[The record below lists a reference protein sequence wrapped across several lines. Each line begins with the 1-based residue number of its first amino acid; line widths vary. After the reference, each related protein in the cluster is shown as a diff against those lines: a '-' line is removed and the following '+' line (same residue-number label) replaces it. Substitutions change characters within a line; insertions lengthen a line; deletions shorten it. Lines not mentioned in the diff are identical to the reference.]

1 MPATP
6 RHTSRARVEA
16 KESSILEAAEK
27 IFARVGFDG
36 AKVSEIARAASVAEG
51 TVYLY
56 HKNKQDLLAGVV
68 GRFWTQLTLGAEAA
82 IQPNA
87 TTTEQLEQLGRY
99 HLISILDQ
107 FEVVSL
113 TYRARPQQEQDLVQ
127 VREYVRVFDRIMQR
141 GVDRGELPKGTPIG
155 QLRDVFFGTLEFSAR
170 TLKLRER
177 PYDHS
182 VVTNLLTI
190 MVGSS
195 GPTPSSAKDK
205 EPSNRDLMN
214 TLKSIQ
220 KQLKVVDKLSS
231 NKSS

>member
-6 RHTSRARVEA
+6 RHSSRARVEA
-16 KESSILEAAEK
+16 KESSILDAAEK
-27 IFARVGFDG
+27 IFAQAGFDG
-36 AKVSEIARAASVAEG
+36 AKVSDIARAASVAEG

-56 HKNKQDLLAGVV
+56 YKNKQDLLAAVV

-82 IQPNA
+82 IQPDAA
-87 TTTEQLEQLGRY
+87 TREQLEQLGRY
-99 HLISILDQ
+99 HLNSILEQ

-113 TYRARPQQEQDLVQ
+113 TYRARPQQEQDRDQ

-141 GVDRGELPKGTPIG
+141 GVDRGQLPKHTPIG

-170 TLKLRER
+170 TLKLRGR

-182 VVTNLLTI
+182 VVTNLLSI

-195 GPTPSSAKDK
+195 DAASGAPKGK

-214 TLKSIQ
+214 RLKSIQ
-220 KQLKVVDKLSS
+220 KQLKTSS
-231 NKSS
+231 DS

>member
-16 KESSILEAAEK
+16 KESSILDAAEK
-27 IFARVGFDG
+27 IFAQVGFDG
-36 AKVSEIARAASVAEG
+36 AKVSDIARAASVAEG

-56 HKNKQDLLAGVV
+56 YKNKQDLLAGVV

-82 IQPNA
+82 IEPDA
-87 TTTEQLEQLGRY
+87 TTAEQLEQLGRY
-99 HLISILDQ
+99 HLNSILDQ

-113 TYRARPQQEQDLVQ
+113 TYRARPQQEQDLDQ

-141 GVDRGELPKGTPIG
+141 GVDRGELPKDIPIG

-182 VVTNLLTI
+182 VVTNLFSI
-190 MVGSS
+190 MVTSS
-195 GPTPSSAKDK
+195 DTNSGMTQGRSKARNPQS
-205 EPSNRDLMN
+205 
-214 TLKSIQ
+214 
-220 KQLKVVDKLSS
+220 
-231 NKSS
+231 

>member
-6 RHTSRARVEA
+6 RHSSRARVEA
-16 KESSILEAAEK
+16 KESSILDAAERT
-27 IFARVGFDG
+27 FAEVGFDG
-36 AKVSEIARAASVAEG
+36 AKVADIARAASVAEG

-56 HKNKQDLLAGVV
+56 YKNKQDLLAGVV

-82 IQPNA
+82 IQPEA
-87 TTTEQLEQLGRY
+87 TTREQLEQLGRY
-99 HLISILDQ
+99 HLNSILEQ
-107 FEVVSL
+107 FELVSL
-113 TYRARPQQEQDLVQ
+113 TYRARPQQEQDLDQ

-141 GVDRGELPKGTPIG
+141 GLDRGELPKHTPIG

-182 VVTNLLTI
+182 VVTNLLAI

-195 GPTPSSAKDK
+195 SPAPSPSKGK

-220 KQLKVVDKLSS
+220 KQLEVADNSS
-231 NKSS
+231 SGDSS

>member
-16 KESSILEAAEK
+16 KESSILDAAER
-27 IFARVGFDG
+27 IFAQAGFDG
-36 AKVSEIARAASVAEG
+36 AKVSDIARAASVAEG

-56 HKNKQDLLAGVV
+56 YKNKQDLLAGVV

-82 IQPNA
+82 IDLDA
-87 TTTEQLEQLGRY
+87 TNKEQLEQLGRY
-99 HLISILDQ
+99 HLQSLLNQ

-113 TYRARPQQEQDLVQ
+113 TYRARPQQEQDLDQ

-141 GVDRGELPKGTPIG
+141 GVDRGELPTDTPIG

-177 PYDHS
+177 SYDHS
-182 VVTNLLTI
+182 VVTNLLSI
-190 MVGSS
+190 MVCSS
-195 GPTPSSAKDK
+195 DGAAGKLKDK
-205 EPSNRDLMN
+205 EPRNQDLMN

-220 KQLKVVDKLSS
+220 KQLKTLGD
-231 NKSS
+231 

>member
-6 RHTSRARVEA
+6 RHSSRARVEA
-16 KESSILEAAEK
+16 KESSILDAAEK
-27 IFARVGFDG
+27 IFAQVGFDG
-36 AKVSEIARAASVAEG
+36 AKVSDIARAASVGEG

-56 HKNKQDLLAGVV
+56 YKNKQDLLAGVV

-82 IQPNA
+82 IQPDA
-87 TTTEQLEQLGRY
+87 TTKEQLEQLGRY
-99 HLISILDQ
+99 HLNSILDQ

-113 TYRARPQQEQDLVQ
+113 TYRARPQQEQDLDQ

-141 GVDRGELPKGTPIG
+141 GLDRGELPKGTPIG

-182 VVTNLLTI
+182 VVSNLLSL
-190 MVGSS
+190 MVDPTDAVS
-195 GPTPSSAKDK
+195 GASKDK

-214 TLKSIQ
+214 TLKAIQ
-220 KQLKVVDKLSS
+220 KQLESS
-231 NKSS
+231 GTMASSR

>member
-1 MPATP
+1 M
-6 RHTSRARVEA
+6 EA
-16 KESSILEAAEK
+16 KESSILDAAET
-27 IFARVGFDG
+27 IFAQVGFDG

-56 HKNKQDLLAGVV
+56 YKNKQDLLAGVV

-82 IQPNA
+82 IEPDAA
-87 TTTEQLEQLGRY
+87 TREQLEQLGRY
-99 HLISILDQ
+99 HLNSILDQ

-113 TYRARPQQEQDLVQ
+113 TYRARPQQEQGLDQ

-141 GVDRGELPKGTPIG
+141 GVDRGELPKNSPIG

-182 VVTNLLTI
+182 VVTNLLAI

-195 GPTPSSAKDK
+195 NDAAGAPDRK
-205 EPSNRDLMN
+205 EPSNRDLMDA
-214 TLKSIQ
+214 LKSIQ
-220 KQLKVVDKLSS
+220 KQLKTSGQ
-231 NKSS
+231 

>member
-1 MPATP
+1 M
-6 RHTSRARVEA
+6 EA
-16 KESSILEAAEK
+16 KESSILDAAEK
-27 IFARVGFDG
+27 IFAQVGFDG

-56 HKNKQDLLAGVV
+56 YKNKQDLLAGVV

-82 IQPNA
+82 IEPDA
-87 TTTEQLEQLGRY
+87 TTRAQLEQLGRY
-99 HLISILDQ
+99 HLNSILDQ

-113 TYRARPQQEQDLVQ
+113 TYRARPQQEQDLDQ

-141 GVDRGELPKGTPIG
+141 GVDRGELPKDSPIG

-170 TLKLRER
+170 TLTLRER

-190 MVGSS
+190 MLGSS
-195 GPTPSSAKDK
+195 ESASSASKGK
-205 EPSNRDLMN
+205 EPSNRDLMD

-220 KQLKVVDKLSS
+220 KQLKSSS
-231 NKSS
+231 N

>member
-16 KESSILEAAEK
+16 KEPSILDAAET
-27 IFARVGFDG
+27 IFAQVGFDG
-36 AKVSEIARAASVAEG
+36 AKVSDIARAASVAEG

-56 HKNKQDLLAGVV
+56 YTNKQDLLAGVV

-82 IQPNA
+82 IDPDA
-87 TTTEQLEQLGRY
+87 TTAEQLEQLGRY
-99 HLISILDQ
+99 HLNSILEQ

-113 TYRARPQQEQDLVQ
+113 TYRARPQQEQDLDQ

-141 GVDRGELPKGTPIG
+141 GADRGELPKDSPIG

-170 TLKLRER
+170 TLKLREQ

-182 VVTNLLTI
+182 VVTNLLAI

-195 GPTPSSAKDK
+195 AAASGAPKGK

-220 KQLKVVDKLSS
+220 KQLKSS
-231 NKSS
+231 GN

>member
-16 KESSILEAAEK
+16 KESSILDAAER
-27 IFARVGFDG
+27 IFAQAGFDG
-36 AKVSEIARAASVAEG
+36 AKVSDIARAASVAEG

-56 HKNKQDLLAGVV
+56 YKNKQDLLAGVV

-82 IQPNA
+82 IEPDA
-87 TTTEQLEQLGRY
+87 TTREQLEQLGRY
-99 HLISILDQ
+99 HLNSILEQ
-107 FEVVSL
+107 FEVVSM
-113 TYRARPQQEQDLVQ
+113 TYRARPQQEQDLDQ

-141 GVDRGELPKGTPIG
+141 GVYRSELPKDIPIG

-177 PYDHS
+177 PYDHC
-182 VVTNLLTI
+182 VVTNLLAI

-195 GPTPSSAKDK
+195 STAAGTTKGK

-220 KQLKVVDKLSS
+220 KQLTTSGGS
-231 NKSS
+231 

>member
-16 KESSILEAAEK
+16 KESSILDAAEK
-27 IFARVGFDG
+27 IFTQVGFDG
-36 AKVSEIARAASVAEG
+36 AKVSDIARAASVAEG

-56 HKNKQDLLAGVV
+56 YKNKQDLLAGVV

-82 IQPNA
+82 IEPKS
-87 TTTEQLEQLGRY
+87 TTAEQLEQLGSY
-99 HLISILDQ
+99 HLNSILEQ

-113 TYRARPQQEQDLVQ
+113 TYRARPQQEQDLDQ

-141 GVDRGELPKGTPIG
+141 GVDRGELPKDSPIG

-170 TLKLRER
+170 TLKLRDR
-177 PYDHS
+177 CYDHS
-182 VVTNLLTI
+182 VVTNLLSI
-190 MVGSS
+190 MVGSTEGAAGRPKS
-195 GPTPSSAKDK
+195 K
-205 EPSNRDLMN
+205 EPSNQDLMN

-220 KQLKVVDKLSS
+220 KQLKTLSD
-231 NKSS
+231 

>member
-1 MPATP
+1 MQ
-6 RHTSRARVEA
+6 A
-16 KESSILEAAEK
+16 KESSILDAAEK
-27 IFARVGFDG
+27 IFARVGFDS

-56 HKNKQDLLAGVV
+56 YKNKRDLLAGVV

-82 IQPNA
+82 IEPDA
-87 TTTEQLEQLGRY
+87 TTADQLEQLGHY
-99 HLISILDQ
+99 HLNSILDQ

-113 TYRARPQQEQDLVQ
+113 TYRARPQQEQDLDQ

-141 GVDRGELPKGTPIG
+141 GVDRGEFPKDIPIG

-182 VVTNLLTI
+182 VVTNLLAI

-195 GPTPSSAKDK
+195 NAAAGAAKGK

-214 TLKSIQ
+214 TLKLIQ
-220 KQLKVVDKLSS
+220 KQLKTAG
-231 NKSS
+231 N

>member
-16 KESSILEAAEK
+16 KESSILDAAEK
-27 IFARVGFDG
+27 TFAQVGFDG
-36 AKVSEIARAASVAEG
+36 AKVSEVARAASGAEG
-51 TVYLY
+51 PVYLY
-56 HKNKQDLLAGVV
+56 YQHKQDLLAGVV

-82 IQPNA
+82 IEPD
-87 TTTEQLEQLGRY
+87 TTTAMQLEQLGRY
-99 HLISILDQ
+99 HLQSLLNQ

-113 TYRARPQQEQDLVQ
+113 TYRARPQQEQDLDQ

-141 GVDRGELPKGTPIG
+141 GVDRGELPQETPIG

-170 TLKLRER
+170 TLKLRDL

-182 VVTNLLTI
+182 VVTNLLAI
-190 MVGSS
+190 MVSS
-195 GPTPSSAKDK
+195 PNAAARAPKGK

-214 TLKSIQ
+214 KLKSIQ
-220 KQLKVVDKLSS
+220 KQLQTSGNSS
-231 NKSS
+231 

>member
-6 RHTSRARVEA
+6 RHSSRARVEA
-16 KESSILEAAEK
+16 KESSILDAAEK
-27 IFARVGFDG
+27 IFAQVGFDG
-36 AKVSEIARAASVAEG
+36 AKVSDIARAASVGEG

-56 HKNKQDLLAGVV
+56 YKNKQDLLAGVV
-68 GRFWTQLTLGAEAA
+68 GRFWTQLTQGAEAA
-82 IQPNA
+82 IQPDA
-87 TTTEQLEQLGRY
+87 TTKGQLEQLGRY
-99 HLISILDQ
+99 HLISILEQ

-113 TYRARPQQEQDLVQ
+113 TYRARPQQEQDLDQ

-182 VVTNLLTI
+182 VVSNLLSL
-190 MVGSS
+190 MVGPTDAVS
-195 GPTPSSAKDK
+195 GASKDK

-220 KQLKVVDKLSS
+220 KQLRTSCTSS
-231 NKSS
+231 PSR

>member
-1 MPATP
+1 MSATP
-6 RHTSRARVEA
+6 RHTSRARIEA
-16 KESSILEAAEK
+16 KESSILDAAER
-27 IFARVGFDG
+27 IFAQAGFDG
-36 AKVSEIARAASVAEG
+36 AKVSDIARTASVAEG

-56 HKNKQDLLAGVV
+56 YKNKQDLLAGVV

-82 IQPNA
+82 IEPKA
-87 TTTEQLEQLGRY
+87 TTAEQLEQLGRY
-99 HLISILDQ
+99 HLNSILEQ

-113 TYRARPQQEQDLVQ
+113 TYRARPQQEQDLDQ

-141 GVDRGELPKGTPIG
+141 GVDRGELPKQTPIG

-170 TLKLRER
+170 TLKLRDR

-182 VVTNLLTI
+182 VVTNLLAI

-195 GPTPSSAKDK
+195 SPTPSSAKGK

-220 KQLKVVDKLSS
+220 RQLKTSGDS
-231 NKSS
+231 

>member
-16 KESSILEAAEK
+16 KESSILDAAEK
-27 IFARVGFDG
+27 IFAQVGFDG
-36 AKVSEIARAASVAEG
+36 AKVSDIARAASVGEG

-56 HKNKQDLLAGVV
+56 YKNKQDLLAGVV
-68 GRFWTQLTLGAEAA
+68 GRFWTQLTQGAEAA
-82 IQPNA
+82 IQPDA
-87 TTTEQLEQLGRY
+87 TTKGQLEQLGRY
-99 HLISILDQ
+99 HLISILEQ

-113 TYRARPQQEQDLVQ
+113 TYRARPQQEQDLDQ

-182 VVTNLLTI
+182 VVSNLLSL
-190 MVGSS
+190 MVGPTDAVS
-195 GPTPSSAKDK
+195 GASKDK

-220 KQLKVVDKLSS
+220 KQLRTSCTSS
-231 NKSS
+231 PSR

>member
-16 KESSILEAAEK
+16 KESSILDAAER
-27 IFARVGFDG
+27 IFAQAGFDG
-36 AKVSEIARAASVAEG
+36 AKVSDIARAASVAEG

-56 HKNKQDLLAGVV
+56 YKNKQDLLAGVV

-82 IQPNA
+82 IEPKG

-99 HLISILDQ
+99 HLQSLLNQ

-113 TYRARPQQEQDLVQ
+113 TYRARPQQEQDLDQ
-127 VREYVRVFDRIMQR
+127 VREYVRVLDRIMQR
-141 GVDRGELPKGTPIG
+141 GVDRGGLPKDTPIG

-170 TLKLRER
+170 TLKLRDR
-177 PYDHS
+177 SYDHS
-182 VVTNLLTI
+182 VVTNLLSI
-190 MVGSS
+190 MVGSTNAAAGKPKS
-195 GPTPSSAKDK
+195 K
-205 EPSNRDLMN
+205 EPSNRELMN

-220 KQLKVVDKLSS
+220 KQLKTSDDS
-231 NKSS
+231 

>member
-16 KESSILEAAEK
+16 KESSILDAAET
-27 IFARVGFDG
+27 IFAQVGFDG

-56 HKNKQDLLAGVV
+56 YKNKQDLLAGVV

-82 IQPNA
+82 IEPDAA
-87 TTTEQLEQLGRY
+87 TREQLEQLGRY
-99 HLISILDQ
+99 HLNSILDQ

-113 TYRARPQQEQDLVQ
+113 TYRARPQQEQGLDQ

-141 GVDRGELPKGTPIG
+141 GVDRGELPKNSPIG

-182 VVTNLLTI
+182 VVTNLLAI

-195 GPTPSSAKDK
+195 NDAAGAPDRK
-205 EPSNRDLMN
+205 EPSNRDLMDA
-214 TLKSIQ
+214 LKSIQ
-220 KQLKVVDKLSS
+220 KQLKTSGQ
-231 NKSS
+231 

>member
-16 KESSILEAAEK
+16 KESSILDAAEK
-27 IFARVGFDG
+27 IFAQVGFDG
-36 AKVSEIARAASVAEG
+36 AKVSDIARAASVAEG

-56 HKNKQDLLAGVV
+56 YKNKQDLLAGVV

-82 IQPNA
+82 IQPDA
-87 TTTEQLEQLGRY
+87 TTAEQLEKLGRY
-99 HLISILDQ
+99 HLNSILEQ

-113 TYRARPQQEQDLVQ
+113 TYRARPQQEQDLDQ

-141 GVDRGELPKGTPIG
+141 GVDRGELPRDTTIG

-182 VVTNLLTI
+182 VVTNLLAI

-195 GPTPSSAKDK
+195 NTAAGAANSK
-205 EPSNRDLMN
+205 EPSNLDLMN
-214 TLKSIQ
+214 TLISIQ
-220 KQLKVVDKLSS
+220 KQLKVAD
-231 NKSS
+231 N

>member
-16 KESSILEAAEK
+16 KESSILDAAEK
-27 IFARVGFDG
+27 IFAQVGFDG

-56 HKNKQDLLAGVV
+56 YKNKQDLLAGVV

-82 IQPNA
+82 IEPDV
-87 TTTEQLEQLGRY
+87 TTREQLEQLGRY
-99 HLISILDQ
+99 HLNSILDQ

-113 TYRARPQQEQDLVQ
+113 TYRARPQQEQGLDQ

-141 GVDRGELPKGTPIG
+141 GVDRGELPKNSPIG

-182 VVTNLLTI
+182 VVTNLLAI

-195 GPTPSSAKDK
+195 NDAAGAPDRK
-205 EPSNRDLMN
+205 EPSNRDLMDA
-214 TLKSIQ
+214 LKSIQ
-220 KQLKVVDKLSS
+220 KQLKTSGQ
-231 NKSS
+231 